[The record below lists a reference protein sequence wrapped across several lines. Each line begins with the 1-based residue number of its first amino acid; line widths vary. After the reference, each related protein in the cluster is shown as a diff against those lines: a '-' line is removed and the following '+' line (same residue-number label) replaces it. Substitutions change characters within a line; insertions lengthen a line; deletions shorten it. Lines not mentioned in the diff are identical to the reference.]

1 MPGRARTKLRKQKT
15 ATRPSKLR
23 SRKQSPQPHAE
34 FDTSM
39 WTEALFGAEVLL
51 LHATPVYYGFG
62 VPRGNGSGVV
72 IIPGFLGTDLY
83 LTELHGWL
91 GRIGYRPYFSGIGIN
106 ADCPNILVQRHVSAT
121 IKRALDETGRK
132 IHLIGHS
139 LGGVIARS
147 IAGDRPKDIASV
159 ITLVSPIR
167 GTVAHRSVI
176 HAADAI
182 RLRILQEHGNGVL
195 PRCYTSADT
204 SASSSAGSDSVP
216 TGPPP
221 IQEPDASKV
230 KHDGKEDD
238 VDAIGNR
245 KIGGRGL
252 GNWYSLETEVRMGK
266 QYAMQVESSVKLVQD
281 PVVTEYVNRIG
292 QNLVRNS
299 DAQVPFTIK
308 VIDSDEVN
316 AFALPGG
323 FFYVN
328 TGLILAADEEAEL
341 AGVMAHEISHVCAR
355 HGTRQMTR
363 AQWAN
368 IGTIPLIFIG
378 GGIGYG
384 IYEAAG
390 LGLPLTFMKFQR
402 NFEAE
407 ADYLGLQYMY
417 KTGYDPQA
425 FISFFEKI
433 QAKEK
438 KKPGTIAKAFA
449 SHPQTPDRIAASQK
463 EIATILPA
471 STQYIVTTSEFD
483 DVKSRLA
490 IIENRHKV
498 LEEKDGSRPRSEEHT
513 SEL

>member
-1 MPGRARTKLRKQKT
+1 V
-15 ATRPSKLR
+15 
-23 SRKQSPQPHAE
+23 
-34 FDTSM
+34 DTS
-39 WTEALFGAEVLL
+39 
-51 LHATPVYYGFG
+51 P
-62 VPRGNGSGVV
+62 
-72 IIPGFLGTDLY
+72 
-83 LTELHGWL
+83 
-91 GRIGYRPYFSGIGIN
+91 
-106 ADCPNILVQRHVSAT
+106 
-121 IKRALDETGRK
+121 
-132 IHLIGHS
+132 
-139 LGGVIARS
+139 
-147 IAGDRPKDIASV
+147 
-159 ITLVSPIR
+159 
-167 GTVAHRSVI
+167 
-176 HAADAI
+176 
-182 RLRILQEHGNGVL
+182 
-195 PRCYTSADT
+195 
-204 SASSSAGSDSVP
+204 SSSDSVP
-216 TGPPP
+216 SGPPP
-221 IQEPDASKV
+221 IQEPDPSKV
-230 KHDGKEDD
+230 KHGGGEDD

-245 KIGGRGL
+245 NIGKRGL
-252 GNWYSLETEVRMGK
+252 GDWYSLETEVKMGK

-328 TGLILAADEEAEL
+328 SGLILAADEEAEL

-355 HGTRQMTR
+355 HGMRQMTR
-363 AQWAN
+363 ANWAQ
-368 IGTIPLIFIG
+368 IGTIPLIFVG

-433 QAKEK
+433 QAREK
-438 KKPGTIAKAFA
+438 KKPGTISKAFA

-471 STQYIVTTSEFD
+471 RPQYIVSTSEFD
-483 DVKSRLA
+483 DVKARLA
-490 IIENRHKV
+490 TIENRHKII
-498 LEEKDGSRPRSEEHT
+498 EEKDGSKPSLRRTSTSDKTSGTDKSGDDDDRPTLKRRDDNT
-513 SEL
+513 NQQ